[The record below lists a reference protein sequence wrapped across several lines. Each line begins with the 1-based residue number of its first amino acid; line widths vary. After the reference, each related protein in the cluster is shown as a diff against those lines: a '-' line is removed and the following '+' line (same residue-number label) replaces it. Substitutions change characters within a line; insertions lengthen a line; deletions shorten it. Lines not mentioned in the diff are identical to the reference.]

1 MMSARRY
8 LPRSDDHETASK
20 TLDRQLL
27 VANRRRHESERFDP
41 RRDLRSTYALHVVGT
56 HAIAVTI

>member
-8 LPRSDDHETASK
+8 LPRVDDHETASK

-27 VANRRRHESERFDP
+27 VANRRRHESERFD
-41 RRDLRSTYALHVVGT
+41 R
-56 HAIAVTI
+56 AVTFDPRTRCT

>member
-27 VANRRRHESERFDP
+27 VAIDAGTSPSASIRAVTFDP
-41 RRDLRSTYALHVVGT
+41 RTRCT
-56 HAIAVTI
+56 